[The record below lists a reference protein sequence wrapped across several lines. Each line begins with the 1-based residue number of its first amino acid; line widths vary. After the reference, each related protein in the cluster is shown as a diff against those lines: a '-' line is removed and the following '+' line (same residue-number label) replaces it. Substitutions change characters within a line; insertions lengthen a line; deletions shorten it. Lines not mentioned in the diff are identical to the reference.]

1 MGLSRKKQNG
11 ASTTVET
18 KFLFSDLFA
27 AVFVL
32 VHWMLFFA
40 GIDSGAAA
48 RVPTPRRRS
57 PVGKAGRL
65 IMVKAVVYVL
75 TQSL

>member
-1 MGLSRKKQNG
+1 
-11 ASTTVET
+11 
-18 KFLFSDLFA
+18 LFSDLFA

-48 RVPTPRRRS
+48 RVPTTTAESLWVR
-57 PVGKAGRL
+57 AGRL